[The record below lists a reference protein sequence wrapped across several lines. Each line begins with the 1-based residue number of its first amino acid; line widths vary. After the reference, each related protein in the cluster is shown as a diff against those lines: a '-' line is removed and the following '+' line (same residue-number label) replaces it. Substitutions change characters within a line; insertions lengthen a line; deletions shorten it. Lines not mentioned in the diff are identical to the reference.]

1 MNATHYKTEQEIQQL
16 GLEVLHKGL
25 GISDFIRFMQQFN
38 KGSGNYVEDRQGWQ
52 KQYSVNQL
60 LEEIAR
66 KKTDE
71 H

>member
-1 MNATHYKTEQEIQQL
+1 MNTTQYKTEQEIQQL
-16 GLEVLHKGL
+16 GLEALHKGL

-38 KGSGNYVEDRQGWQ
+38 KGSGNYAKDRQEWQ

-60 LEEIAR
+60 IDEITHNKA
-66 KKTDE
+66 D